1 MQKNVYHVYIE
12 NNVEKEMLKMRK
24 HISWM
29 LLAVCILA
37 GVLLTGCGSNKSD
50 NQSSETAQNTETE
63 QERVQQQKIL
73 MKQKQQQQ

>member
-1 MQKNVYHVYIE
+1 MK
-12 NNVEKEMLKMRK
+12 K

-50 NQSSETAQNTETE
+50 NQGSETAQNTENE
-63 QERVQQQKIL
+63 QESSENENSD
-73 MKQKQQQQ
+73 

>member
-1 MQKNVYHVYIE
+1 MK
-12 NNVEKEMLKMRK
+12 K

-50 NQSSETAQNTETE
+50 NQVVKPHRIQRLNR
-63 QERVQQQKIL
+63 RVQRTKIL
-73 MKQKQQQQ
+73 MKQK

>member
-1 MQKNVYHVYIE
+1 MK
-12 NNVEKEMLKMRK
+12 K

-50 NQSSETAQNTETE
+50 NQGSETAQNTENE
-63 QERVQQQKIL
+63 QGVQRTKIL
-73 MKQKQQQQ
+73 MKQK